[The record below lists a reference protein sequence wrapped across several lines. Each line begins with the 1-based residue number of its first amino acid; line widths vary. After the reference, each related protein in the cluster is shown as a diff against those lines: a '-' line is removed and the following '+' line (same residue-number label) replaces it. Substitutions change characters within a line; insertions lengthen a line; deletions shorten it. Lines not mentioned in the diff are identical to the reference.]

1 MYSQSGASFTA
12 PTATA
17 AGQKKVSRPK
27 PPRVSTSPVPTPA
40 AAKRK
45 APKKQPLSKV
55 KRMREVASDD
65 EEEDNMAKRQRTAS
79 TPTTTSSATSTTAIA
94 NTGGC
99 DILDAQVL
107 ASDLIASQKRE
118 IELLRILLDAPPPAS
133 SPPAAADA
141 VVDGAPLTAP
151 PAPTLSLQHIRNILR
166 RQRIFGARPSLVNM
180 MASGFKSDC
189 LIDVVDIEIALCPF
203 LTSLQPLRLA
213 RELPGY
219 FNDDDDDDDDDDD
232 ESFVEEVPNPA
243 DYDDD
248 GVFYGYIDGEN
259 QDDKLWELEMKQE
272 ELEEL
277 FDKAHHYVQRDPEKI

>member
-1 MYSQSGASFTA
+1 
-12 PTATA
+12 
-17 AGQKKVSRPK
+17 
-27 PPRVSTSPVPTPA
+27 
-40 AAKRK
+40 
-45 APKKQPLSKV
+45 
-55 KRMREVASDD
+55 
-65 EEEDNMAKRQRTAS
+65 
-79 TPTTTSSATSTTAIA
+79 
-94 NTGGC
+94 
-99 DILDAQVL
+99 
-107 ASDLIASQKRE
+107 
-118 IELLRILLDAPPPAS
+118 
-133 SPPAAADA
+133 
-141 VVDGAPLTAP
+141 
-151 PAPTLSLQHIRNILR
+151 
-166 RQRIFGARPSLVNM
+166 M